1 MVLYKLVE
9 EEKLVNFD
17 GAYCDRII
25 KDLDNSI
32 QELSGV
38 FITPHA
44 LIQAQKYTRPF
55 IYLDGGHFSSQQGGI
70 LLMVHTLD
78 PDEEIFLL
86 AWAIIPSESQS
97 TQGQF
102 MNNFF

>member
-44 LIQAQKYTRPF
+44 LIQA
-55 IYLDGGHFSSQQGGI
+55 
-70 LLMVHTLD
+70 
-78 PDEEIFLL
+78 
-86 AWAIIPSESQS
+86 
-97 TQGQF
+97 
-102 MNNFF
+102 